1 MSEQRDIT
9 SNIDVL
15 LETLPLHIQQ
25 ALETGPDDKEDLLEI
40 IMDLGRLPEAR
51 YRGHERFLSD
61 REVAQD
67 DIDYVINRIATFG
80 EDNRAGIPRTLHRIS
95 AIRNRAGKVIGLT
108 CRVGRAVFG
117 TIAIVRDLVESGQS
131 VLLLG
136 RPGVGKCVTG
146 DSLILTDNGL
156 QPIANLIPDALDEDQ
171 FVPIQCAVFGRNGL
185 EPASHAYNG
194 GLSETL
200 RVTTRQGFALEG
212 TPEHPILAL
221 DKQGELVFRRLDEL
235 KISDYLAI
243 QRGQQSFGIATQLP
257 SFEFA
262 PRINALD
269 SKLPSELT
277 EELGRFLGYLVA
289 EGTLSFDN
297 QVSFCYTDPEIQAD
311 MTYLT
316 ESLFGLRLRQHVYHG
331 EWNGKDF
338 RIFGVKFRRYLAHL
352 GLTLGLAADKRIPP
366 CILTAPKSIVTA
378 FLQALFEGD
387 GSAHSNPG
395 RVEIASASRMLLS
408 QLHILL
414 LNYGIVANLRAKR
427 NTKYDRDYYYLTLI
441 GENVARFAQEIGFLS
456 TTKRAKLES
465 LVAAKAETPRNP
477 NLDVI
482 PHLNDRLR
490 GLRGHIN
497 THAVTLSRFTRS
509 DNRAPSYRSL
519 RRILAEAQE
528 AVADPLYQE
537 LNEVL
542 EANFFFDPVKR
553 IEEGEA
559 YVYDLSVPGSHS
571 FFANGFVS
579 HNTTMLR
586 ETARVEAEDLRKRVV
601 IVDTSNEI
609 AGDGDIP
616 HPGIG
621 RARRMQV
628 PRPSEQHAVMIE
640 AVENHMPEV
649 IVIDE
654 IGTELEALAAR
665 TIAERGVQLIGTA
678 HGNTLDNLM
687 VNPTLSDLIGG
698 IQAVTLGDEEARRR
712 GTQKTVLER
721 KAPPTFDVLVEIQSW
736 DRVIVY
742 SDVASAVDSL
752 LRGEE
757 PRAELRQ
764 RDADGQISVE
774 SVSRYAD
781 DGAVE
786 SGSYNMRRPNGQRD
800 RGTANGQRDRG
811 APSRQRD
818 FRAAPAAPAG
828 GMSAPPQRIYPFGVG
843 RDRLER
849 AIANLHVPATIV
861 RDMNDATMVMT
872 LKNYYRQG
880 SHRMREAEER
890 GVPIYVLRGN
900 TITQMERQLADIF
913 RIGASEG
920 ETRAAR
926 AGRAGQDEEYEA
938 RLETE
943 QAITQVLNGERQ
955 TVELTPR
962 SNFIRRLQHQ
972 IAEHYN
978 VRSES
983 QGREPNRRVKIFR

>member
-1 MSEQRDIT
+1 MAEQRDIT

-51 YRGHERFLSD
+51 YAGHERFLSD
-61 REVAQD
+61 REVSQD
-67 DIDYVINRIATFG
+67 DIDYVINRIGSFG
-80 EDNRAGIPRTLHRIS
+80 EDNRAGIQRTLHRIS
-95 AIRNRAGKVIGLT
+95 AIRNRSSRVIGLT

-117 TIAIVRDLVESGQS
+117 TIAIIRDLIESGKS

-136 RPGVGKCVTG
+136 RPGVGK
-146 DSLILTDNGL
+146 
-156 QPIANLIPDALDEDQ
+156 
-171 FVPIQCAVFGRNGL
+171 
-185 EPASHAYNG
+185 
-194 GLSETL
+194 
-200 RVTTRQGFALEG
+200 
-212 TPEHPILAL
+212 
-221 DKQGELVFRRLDEL
+221 
-235 KISDYLAI
+235 
-243 QRGQQSFGIATQLP
+243 
-257 SFEFA
+257 
-262 PRINALD
+262 
-269 SKLPSELT
+269 
-277 EELGRFLGYLVA
+277 
-289 EGTLSFDN
+289 
-297 QVSFCYTDPEIQAD
+297 
-311 MTYLT
+311 
-316 ESLFGLRLRQHVYHG
+316 
-331 EWNGKDF
+331 
-338 RIFGVKFRRYLAHL
+338 
-352 GLTLGLAADKRIPP
+352 
-366 CILTAPKSIVTA
+366 
-378 FLQALFEGD
+378 
-387 GSAHSNPG
+387 
-395 RVEIASASRMLLS
+395 
-408 QLHILL
+408 
-414 LNYGIVANLRAKR
+414 
-427 NTKYDRDYYYLTLI
+427 
-441 GENVARFAQEIGFLS
+441 
-456 TTKRAKLES
+456 
-465 LVAAKAETPRNP
+465 
-477 NLDVI
+477 
-482 PHLNDRLR
+482 
-490 GLRGHIN
+490 
-497 THAVTLSRFTRS
+497 
-509 DNRAPSYRSL
+509 
-519 RRILAEAQE
+519 
-528 AVADPLYQE
+528 
-537 LNEVL
+537 
-542 EANFFFDPVKR
+542 
-553 IEEGEA
+553 
-559 YVYDLSVPGSHS
+559 
-571 FFANGFVS
+571 
-579 HNTTMLR
+579 TTMLR

-721 KAPPTFDVLVEIQSW
+721 KAPPTFDVLVEIQNW

-764 RDADGQISVE
+764 RDADGQIQVE

-781 DGAVE
+781 EGAVE
-786 SGSYNMRRPNGQRD
+786 SGGYSTRRPGSGQRDRGASNGQRD
-800 RGTANGQRDRG
+800 RGVSG
-811 APSRQRD
+811 RQRD
-818 FRAAPAAPAG
+818 FRAAPAAPAAG
-828 GMSAPPQRIYPFGVG
+828 ASAPAQRIYPFGIG

-849 AIANLHVPATIV
+849 AITNLHVPATIV

-900 TITQMERQLADIF
+900 TITQMERQLADVF
-913 RIGASEG
+913 RIGPSEG
-920 ETRAAR
+920 ESRAVHT
-926 AGRAGQDEEYEA
+926 GRAGYDEEYEA